1 MQRQSPFAA
10 RLIRRPMGL
19 CLVSC
24 RGDLDERELSSLAEP
39 FASVGDGTTNSATCA
54 TVLFHRC
61 KTTTTASSAAQPG
74 RRGVRGA
81 WLSAW
86 DGQATGFGRPRIL
99 RTAEVS
105 ENSCGGGSG
114 GGTPPPAG
122 VRWLSCRG
130 ARFFLPGCGGF
141 PAGVPGFSCRGSV
154 FSCRVSGFSC
164 RGPGFSCGNPGS
176 FHAELFLPS
185 RKFPRLFPV
194 PNFLRPR
201 GR

>member
-105 ENSCGGGSG
+105 ENSCGGGVWG
-114 GGTPPPAG
+114 RHAPTCRGAVAFLPGCQVFPAG

-130 ARFFLPGCGGF
+130 ARFFLPRVGF
-141 PAGVPGFSCRGSV
+141 
-154 FSCRVSGFSC
+154 
-164 RGPGFSCGNPGS
+164 
-176 FHAELFLPS
+176 FLPS
-185 RKFPRLFPV
+185 VRFFLPRAGFFLREPGLFPRGALSTQQEISKTFPSA
-194 PNFLRPR
+194 
-201 GR
+201 